1 MWSRISIG
9 CKTLNDAIFNIIVGA
24 VLGMLYYY
32 FVKERYANAKKGMTA
47 KEACDM
53 GYNNYKCNEIKD
65 GTVILKNP
73 KGPARDLDDTEE
85 EDSKGFQGW
94 YDSA

>member
-1 MWSRISIG
+1 
-9 CKTLNDAIFNIIVGA
+9 
-24 VLGMLYYY
+24 MLYL
-32 FVKERYANAKKGMTA
+32 FVKDNYTAAKRGMTA
-47 KEACDM
+47 RDACDM

-73 KGPARDLDDTEE
+73 KGPARELDSTEE
-85 EDSKGFQGW
+85 EESKSFQGW

>member
-1 MWSRISIG
+1 
-9 CKTLNDAIFNIIVGA
+9 
-24 VLGMLYYY
+24 
-32 FVKERYANAKKGMTA
+32 MTA
-47 KEACDM
+47 NQACDM

-73 KGPARDLDDTEE
+73 KGPARELDDVEE
-85 EDSKGFQGW
+85 EEPKSFQGW